1 MEKLT
6 LAQITITAEEKKN
19 TGIKFNCEVLLDD
32 LCDERAGL
40 THVIKSVDKILTELK
55 TKLESM
61 PK

>member
-6 LAQITITAEEKKN
+6 LAQITITAEEKKSS
-19 TGIKFNCEVLLDD
+19 GIKINCEVLLDD

-40 THVIKSVDKILTELK
+40 TPVIKSVEKILTGLK